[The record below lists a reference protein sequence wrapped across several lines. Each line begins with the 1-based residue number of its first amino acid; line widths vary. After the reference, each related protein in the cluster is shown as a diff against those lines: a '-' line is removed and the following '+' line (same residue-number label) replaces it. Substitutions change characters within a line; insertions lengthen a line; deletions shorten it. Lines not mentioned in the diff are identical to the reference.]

1 MHRWLLTIVALLSL
15 LLLSG
20 VIYTWSHARVEHYV
34 TVGRGS
40 VGWEVLTQDGNVYVG
55 FFTEAPIM
63 AARGTV
69 GRGFFYGAGTDFRWT
84 RALWCKYF
92 MSKYGNEWM
101 GFGWV
106 YARGNEVPDALEP
119 YPHVMEM
126 PDWFLALLF
135 SFVPIW
141 WIGRKSRALVLGR
154 RALATGARC
163 RKCGYDLRGSTAKCP
178 ECGLGTAER

>member
-1 MHRWLLTIVALLSL
+1 LPTIVALISL
-15 LLLSG
+15 LLLAG
-20 VIYTWSHARVEHYV
+20 LIYIWSQGRVEHYV

-55 FFTEAPIM
+55 FFTEAPMM
-63 AARGTV
+63 AARGT
-69 GRGFFYGAGTDFRWT
+69 GSLDFFYCAGTDFGWT
-84 RALWCKYF
+84 QALWCKYF
-92 MSKYGNEWM
+92 VSKYGNEWM

-135 SFVPIW
+135 SLVPLL
-141 WIGRKSRALVLGR
+141 WIRRKSRALMLRR
-154 RALATGARC
+154 RALATTARC
-163 RKCGYDLRGSTAKCP
+163 RECGYDLRGSAARCP
-178 ECGLGTAER
+178 ECGLGIAER